1 MNIRNRIT
9 ELRYVDMTMA
19 RWEQYT
25 SGKAVC
31 LLGFALA
38 ANKRTFIQIEDD
50 RREIASLYLQGKT
63 QQAIA
68 EAP

>member
-25 SGKAVC
+25 GGKAVC
-31 LLGFALA
+31 L
-38 ANKRTFIQIEDD
+38 
-50 RREIASLYLQGKT
+50 
-63 QQAIA
+63 
-68 EAP
+68 

>member
-25 SGKAVC
+25 SGKA
-31 LLGFALA
+31 
-38 ANKRTFIQIEDD
+38 E
-50 RREIASLYLQGKT
+50 LQ
-63 QQAIA
+63 
-68 EAP
+68 E